1 MGNSLE
7 KNYEV
12 TIGIMYIYRII
23 PVCDFLFSPCLEKTA
38 LFCYTLLKDN

>member
-23 PVCDFLFSPCLEKTA
+23 QVCDFLFNACLEKTV
-38 LFCYTLLKDN
+38 LFCYTL